1 MLGRSIASW
10 VIRVSVGWLMVDI
23 ARDPGGKK
31 FTPSTAQWR
40 AFCADA
46 RDLGAACCR
55 GAAYGYLGVHTL
67 GTTAG
72 ALRKTLRLVK
82 RPPPGPQ
89 RAAAAVDTG
98 TLAGRW
104 ELDTA
109 RSESLEPFLVSVGAP
124 RLIAKMVGSKG
135 KPVTIT
141 MGAATVE
148 VTTDGKPPERLS
160 LKGAAA
166 EVETPGGAVMATARV
181 QRGGRALVIEKAGP
195 RDGERTIETRALQD
209 DGALRCE
216 YTHRP
221 PGGTAAV
228 TVVRFYTRA

>member
-82 RPPPGPQ
+82 RPPSGPQ

-109 RSESLEPFLVSVGAP
+109 RSESMEPFLVSVGAP

-160 LKGAAA
+160 LKGAA

-181 QRGGRALVIEKAGP
+181 QRGGRALVVEKAGP
-195 RDGERTIETRALQD
+195 RDGERTVETRTLQD

-216 YTHRP
+216 FTHRP
-221 PGGTAAV
+221 PGSGKPV

>member
-72 ALRKTLRLVK
+72 ALRKSLRLVK
-82 RPPPGPQ
+82 RPPSGPQ

-141 MGAATVE
+141 VGAATVE

-160 LKGAAA
+160 LKGAA
-166 EVETPGGAVMATARV
+166 EVETPGGAVTATARV
-181 QRGGRALVIEKAGP
+181 QRGGRALVVEKAGP
-195 RDGERTIETRALQD
+195 RDGERTVETRTLQD

-216 YTHRP
+216 FTHRP
-221 PGGTAAV
+221 PGGAAV
-228 TVVRFYTRA
+228 TVVRVYTRA

>member
-82 RPPPGPQ
+82 RPPSGPQ

-104 ELDTA
+104 ELDAA
-109 RSESLEPFLVSVGAP
+109 RSESMEPFLVSVGAP

-160 LKGAAA
+160 LKGAA

-181 QRGGRALVIEKAGP
+181 QRGGRALVVEKAGP
-195 RDGERTIETRALQD
+195 RDGERTIETRTLQD
-209 DGALRCE
+209 DGALGCE
-216 YTHRP
+216 FTHHP
-221 PGGTAAV
+221 PGGAKAV

>member
-72 ALRKTLRLVK
+72 ALRKSLRLVK
-82 RPPPGPQ
+82 RPPSGPQ

-160 LKGAAA
+160 LKGAA
-166 EVETPGGAVMATARV
+166 EVETPGGAVRATARV
-181 QRGGRALVIEKAGP
+181 QRGGRALVVEKAGP
-195 RDGERTIETRALQD
+195 RDGERTIETRTLQD

-216 YTHRP
+216 FTHRP
-221 PGGTAAV
+221 PGGAKVV
-228 TVVRFYTRA
+228 TVVRVYTRA

>member
-160 LKGAAA
+160 LKGAA

-181 QRGGRALVIEKAGP
+181 QRGGRALVVEKAGP
-195 RDGERTIETRALQD
+195 RDGERTVETRTLQD

-216 YTHRP
+216 FTHHP
-221 PGGTAAV
+221 SGNAKAV

>member
-82 RPPPGPQ
+82 RPSSGPQ

-141 MGAATVE
+141 VGAATVE

-160 LKGAAA
+160 LKGAA

-195 RDGERTIETRALQD
+195 RDGERTVETRTLQD

-216 YTHRP
+216 FSHHP
-221 PGGTAAV
+221 PGGAAV
-228 TVVRFYTRA
+228 TVVRVYTRA

>member
-82 RPPPGPQ
+82 RPPSGPQ

-160 LKGAAA
+160 LKGAA
-166 EVETPGGAVMATARV
+166 EVETPGGAVTATARV
-181 QRGGRALVIEKAGP
+181 QRGGRALVVEKAGP
-195 RDGERTIETRALQD
+195 RDGERTIETRTSPKSRL
-209 DGALRCE
+209 
-216 YTHRP
+216 
-221 PGGTAAV
+221 
-228 TVVRFYTRA
+228 

>member
-82 RPPPGPQ
+82 RPPSGPQ

-104 ELDTA
+104 ELDAA

-160 LKGAAA
+160 LKGAA

-181 QRGGRALVIEKAGP
+181 QRGGRALVVEKAGP
-195 RDGERTIETRALQD
+195 RDGERTIETRTLQD

-216 YTHRP
+216 FTHRP
-221 PGGTAAV
+221 PGSGKPV

>member
-31 FTPSTAQWR
+31 FTPSPAQWR

-46 RDLGAACCR
+46 RDLAAACGR

-82 RPPPGPQ
+82 RPPSGPQ

-160 LKGAAA
+160 LKGAA

-181 QRGGRALVIEKAGP
+181 QRGGRALVVEKAGP
-195 RDGERTIETRALQD
+195 RDGERTVETRTLQD

-216 YTHRP
+216 FTHRP
-221 PGGTAAV
+221 PGSGKPV

>member
-72 ALRKTLRLVK
+72 ALRNTLRLVK
-82 RPPPGPQ
+82 RPPSGPQ

-141 MGAATVE
+141 MGGATVE

-160 LKGAAA
+160 LKGAA

-181 QRGGRALVIEKAGP
+181 QRGGRALVVEKAGP

-216 YTHRP
+216 FTNRP
-221 PGGTAAV
+221 PGDRRAV

>member
-55 GAAYGYLGVHTL
+55 GAAYGYLGVHAL

-82 RPPPGPQ
+82 RPLSGPQ

-160 LKGAAA
+160 LKGAA

-181 QRGGRALVIEKAGP
+181 QRGGRALVVEKAGP
-195 RDGERTIETRALQD
+195 RDGERTVETRTLQD

-216 YTHRP
+216 FTHRP
-221 PGGTAAV
+221 PGGTAV
-228 TVVRFYTRA
+228 TVVRVYTRA

>member
-82 RPPPGPQ
+82 RPPSGPQ

-141 MGAATVE
+141 MGGATVE

-160 LKGAAA
+160 LKGAA
-166 EVETPGGAVMATARV
+166 EVETPGGAVTATARV
-181 QRGGRALVIEKAGP
+181 QRGGRALVVEKAGP
-195 RDGERTIETRALQD
+195 RDGERTVETRTLQD

-216 YTHRP
+216 FTHRP
-221 PGGTAAV
+221 PGGAAV
-228 TVVRFYTRA
+228 TVVRVYTRA